1 MNIEV
6 DIALRNIYNQRNPHF
21 EMFKFRDEFPLAAK
35 QNYLPK
41 DASAAKRID
50 LIQKEGIITRM
61 QHIKEDLTMVEYM
74 RNNNLLKPSEVNNP
88 EAAIL
93 RFREMISIHPE
104 RDLEKALENQRLEE
118 ERLRSLRSS

>member
-1 MNIEV
+1 VKNNEGSRGGYGNKASVKIWEPLVNVQDEEYTMNIEV

-50 LIQKEGIITRM
+50 LI
-61 QHIKEDLTMVEYM
+61 
-74 RNNNLLKPSEVNNP
+74 
-88 EAAIL
+88 
-93 RFREMISIHPE
+93 
-104 RDLEKALENQRLEE
+104 
-118 ERLRSLRSS
+118 

>member
-1 MNIEV
+1 
-6 DIALRNIYNQRNPHF
+6 
-21 EMFKFRDEFPLAAK
+21 
-35 QNYLPK
+35 
-41 DASAAKRID
+41 
-50 LIQKEGIITRM
+50 M

-118 ERLRSLRSS
+118 ERLRSIRSS